1 MILPENLTNKSED
14 ITWHEVQRCFA
25 YPTKRSPERLLKA
38 ETGLPINI
46 VNVVYDFSFELGL
59 MEYIEIQ
66 INTDNE
72 INDERG
78 EIFFFTENAESLSE
92 LFGLEVCL
100 PSEIVA
106 VVQDYIKKSY
116 SDENS
121 LLYKTMQ
128 KRKDEWEKEMISNSS
143 G

>member
-1 MILPENLTNKSED
+1 MPLNKSED

-106 VVQDYIKKSY
+106 VVQDYIK
-116 SDENS
+116 NHIQM
-121 LLYKTMQ
+121 KTLSSTKQCRNERMSG
-128 KRKDEWEKEMISNSS
+128 RKK
-143 G
+143 